1 MTSPKGGLKMWA
13 GLRHLAVSVATV
25 FVFLV
30 ASRVPDAQAQYFGR
44 NKVQYGDFDFKVLKT
59 EHFDIL
65 YYDQEKTAAEMAGR
79 MAERWYARLSRML
92 DHQLSNR
99 QVVIMYASHPDF
111 EQTNAIPGELDE
123 GTGGVTEAFKRRV
136 VLPFAGPLR
145 ETDHVLG
152 HELVHAFQYDITGQ
166 GRSPANPAAAG
177 LFRLPL
183 WFVEGMAEYLSLGPV
198 DPNTAMWLRDA
209 AKDTLPTLR
218 KLDNPK
224 YFPYRWGQA
233 FWSYV
238 GGRWGDETVG
248 RLLKRA
254 GGSGDLATAFVR
266 TLGISDSTLSADWH
280 ESIRSTYQP
289 IAAATKEPGAYGQVV
304 FERNEKEKTGASY
317 NLAPSLSP
325 DGKQMV
331 FISERDLFSIEIFLA
346 DVATKTVT
354 RKIVKTAVDPHFE
367 SLQFINS
374 SGAWAHDG
382 KRFAIAGIR
391 KGKPVLSVINVNN
404 GDIEREVGLSELGE
418 VFNPTWSPD
427 GRSVAFSAI
436 VGGLMDLYVYDLEAR
451 QLKRLTNDA
460 YAEIEPAWSPDGR
473 TIAFVTDRFS
483 TDLPR
488 LKTGNYRLA
497 GIDPTTGVVRP
508 LPSFNDGKNINP
520 QWTPDSRSV
529 YFVSD
534 RHGIS
539 NVYRAD
545 LTSNSISQVTDL
557 YTGVSGITDLSPALS
572 SATQSDHVAFSVYEK
587 GHYSI
592 YSIEQPSVL
601 AGTTPRTGFP
611 QGNAGIL
618 PPPNRDRDG
627 VVAMLEDP
635 GTGLPSTAEFASDN
649 YKAGLSLDY
658 IGQPH
663 LAAGVDSWGAFVGGG
678 ASAFWSDMLG
688 NHNLATILEMN
699 GGYKDISVGL
709 GYTNL
714 SRRLNWGVV
723 VQQAPRL
730 SGGIAQ
736 AFGSVNGR
744 DAYLE
749 QLVRYRQTNR
759 EIGLMTS
766 YPLSRVQRVEGSVG
780 FSNISFD
787 TEIRTK
793 AWELFP
799 GGIGNQLSD
808 TTIHA
813 PQCAPGESFRLTFCA
828 PERMNLATASV
839 ATVYDNSFFGATS
852 PILGSRWRLE
862 ASPVLGTLNM
872 VNLLADFRRY
882 FMPLRPFTLA
892 GRLVYTG
899 RHGPDADTDRM
910 FPMYLGYQ
918 TIIRGYDQSSWDIA
932 AECGVDVT
940 LVGTGSVNC
949 PAFDRLLGSKM
960 AFANVE
966 LRFPLLG
973 VLGIGSGYYGGLPI
987 EMAFFADG
995 GVAWTDRTNAQKA
1008 WFLGGDRRPVYSAG
1022 VALRLNLLGFA
1033 ILEIDAAHPFNRPG
1047 NNIVW
1052 QFGLSPGF

>member
-1 MTSPKGGLKMWA
+1 MFA
-13 GLRHLAVSVATV
+13 GLRHVAVRVAIV
-25 FVFLV
+25 LVFLV
-30 ASRVPDAQAQYFGR
+30 ASRVPEAQAQYFGR
-44 NKVQYGDFDFKVLKT
+44 NKVQYGAFKFQVLKT

-65 YYDQEKTAAEMAGR
+65 YYDQEKTAAEIAGR
-79 MAERWYARLSRML
+79 MAERWYTRLSKLL
-92 DHQLSNR
+92 DHQLTNR

-136 VLPFAGPLR
+136 VLPFAGPLK

-183 WFVEGMAEYLSLGPV
+183 WFVEGMAEYLSLGPI

-280 ESIRSTYQP
+280 ESIHAAYQP
-289 IAAATKEPGAYGQVV
+289 VAAATKDPGTYGDVV
-304 FERNEKEKTGASY
+304 FQRNEKEKTGASY
-317 NLAPSLSP
+317 NLAPALSP

-331 FISERDLFSIEIFLA
+331 FISERDLFSIELFLA

-374 SGAWAHDG
+374 SGAWAADG
-382 KRFAIAGIR
+382 KRFALAGIR
-391 KGKPVLSVINVNN
+391 RGKPVLSLINVNN
-404 GDIEREVGLSELGE
+404 GDIVREISLPSLGE
-418 VFNPTWSPD
+418 IFNPTWSPD
-427 GRSVAFSAI
+427 GRYVAFTAI
-436 VGGLMDLYVYDLEAR
+436 VGGLMDLYIYDLQAN
-451 QLKRLTNDA
+451 QLKRMTNDA
-460 YAEIEPAWSPDGR
+460 YAEIEPAWSPDGS

-497 GIDPTTGVVRP
+497 AMDPTTGTVRP

-520 QWTPDSRSV
+520 QWTPDSRGV

-545 LTSNSISQVTDL
+545 IATGGISQVTDL

-572 SATQSDHVAFSVYEK
+572 SATHSDHLAFSVYEK

-592 YSIEQPSVL
+592 YSILKPEVL

-611 QGNAGIL
+611 QGSAAIL
-618 PPPNRDRDG
+618 PPPNRDREG
-627 VVAMLEDP
+627 VVATLEAP
-635 GTGLPSTAEFASDN
+635 GTGLPSSGEFSSDN
-649 YKAGLSLDY
+649 YSAGLSLDF

-688 NHNLATILEMN
+688 NHNLATILEVN
-699 GGYKDISVGL
+699 GGLKDISAGV

-714 SRRLNWGVV
+714 SHQLNWGLV
-723 VQQAPRL
+723 VQQVPLL

-736 AFGSVNGR
+736 AFGTLNGR
-744 DAYLE
+744 DVYLE
-749 QLVRYRQTNR
+749 QLVRYRQTGR
-759 EIGLMTS
+759 DVQITAA
-766 YPLSRVQRVEGSVG
+766 YPWSRVQRIEFAAG
-780 FSNISFD
+780 FSNISFE

-793 AWELFP
+793 AWDLFP
-799 GGIGNQLSD
+799 GGIGNQVSD
-808 TTIHA
+808 STIHA
-813 PQCAPGESFRLTFCA
+813 PRCGVGESFRVTFCA
-828 PERMNLATASV
+828 PEGMNLGTAQV

-852 PILGSRWRLE
+852 PILGSRYRVE
-862 ASPVLGTLNM
+862 VDPILGTLNM
-872 VNLLADFRRY
+872 VTVLADFRRY
-882 FMPLRPFTLA
+882 YMPKRPWTIA
-892 GRLVYTG
+892 SRLVYTG
-899 RHGPDADTDRM
+899 RHGPSADTDRL

-918 TIIRGYDQSSWDIA
+918 TIIRGYDQNSFDIA

-940 LVGTGSVNC
+940 LVGTGSVAC
-949 PAFDRLLGSKM
+949 PAFDQLLGSKM
-960 AFANVE
+960 MFGNLE
-966 LRFPLLG
+966 IRFPLLG

-987 EMAFFADG
+987 EMAFFGDA
-995 GVAWTDRTNAQKA
+995 GVAWSNRTDRQKA
-1008 WFLGGDRRPVYSAG
+1008 WFLGGARRPVYSAG

-1047 NNIVW
+1047 NNVVW